1 MLQKMGYH
9 PLGTHRYDQAFEH
22 SPTPQTH
29 MTASKATEHLV
40 KPIEA
45 WLRQFDELELR
56 AAPEDFLVG
65 LGSIRR
71 AFVDFYEEGAAAAPL
86 QLLTTL
92 AACEFTLAEEG
103 QWVRERD
110 IEPLQPLSPH
120 WLPLVASRTPE
131 MRLAIALNSLHP
143 VETDGDIVTL
153 RSHMES
159 IRTEYVEAFA
169 NDSTF
174 DDEIGYSRRTKV
186 SWRTSYSD
194 DRVWD
199 KQDDVDGLMEVIRR
213 RLHSDFAPF
222 EHVGRGQIPAT
233 LSDIRDFIDGSTH
246 EDAFSRLAFVLS
258 MIDMA
263 VVEVAFEIDESDSAA
278 IDPDFALLKLALSR
292 PGSPED
298 ATPLPVNRDIHLLAL
313 RGDRESTRSF
323 ARSHLRK
330 HGFEVRDDLPE
341 SDADFARIVAACA
354 FPISETSRARIAD
367 FLSEG

>member
-1 MLQKMGYH
+1 
-9 PLGTHRYDQAFEH
+9 
-22 SPTPQTH
+22 

-40 KPIEA
+40 EPIEA

-56 AAPEDFLVG
+56 SAPEDFLVG
-65 LGSIRR
+65 LGSIRK
-71 AFVDFYEEGAAAAPL
+71 AFVDFYEEGASAAPL

-103 QWVRERD
+103 RWVRQRD

-120 WLPLVASRTPE
+120 WLPMVASRASE
-131 MRLAIALNSLHP
+131 MRLAIALNSLQP
-143 VETDGDIVTL
+143 VEADDDIVTL

-159 IRTEYVEAFA
+159 IRTEYVDAA
-169 NDSTF
+169 PPDSNF

-186 SWRTSYSD
+186 AWRASYSD

-199 KQDDVDGLMEVIRR
+199 KQSDVDGLTEVLRR
-213 RLHSDFAPF
+213 RFHSDYAPF
-222 EHVGRGQIPAT
+222 EHAGRGQIPAT
-233 LSDIRDFIDGSTH
+233 LSDIRGFIDDSTN
-246 EDAFSRLAFVLS
+246 EGTFSRLAFVLS

-263 VVEVAFEIDESDSAA
+263 VAEVDFELEESDSAA

-292 PGSPED
+292 PESPAD
-298 ATPLPVNRDIHLLAL
+298 ATPLPINRDIHLVAL

-341 SDADFARIVAACA
+341 SDADFARVVAACA
-354 FPISETSRARIAD
+354 FPISKRSRGRLAD